1 MRKHKKPPIRNN
13 ARVIMVKESE
23 LHKEADRAVKT
34 AKWLIETALREEFGF
49 GEARIQRL
57 RAKVDE
63 LSRHK
68 SYEDWVDY
76 TITQKIQQSDNHLG

>member
-1 MRKHKKPPIRNN
+1 MGKHKKPPIRNN
-13 ARVIMVKESE
+13 ARVIPVKATD
-23 LHKEADRAVKT
+23 LYKETNKAVEQ
-34 AKWLIETALREEFGF
+34 AKWMMETALREEFGF

-68 SYEDWVDY
+68 SYEAWVDY
-76 TITQKIQQSDNHLG
+76 AITQKIQQNR